1 MSVRESG
8 EMYLETI
15 LILSRSSSEVHS
27 IDVADYMN
35 VSKPS
40 VSRAVGILK
49 NAGYIVTGKDNS
61 LVLTDMGLEAAER
74 IYDRHITIA
83 EMLRSLGVS
92 EEKAVNDACK
102 MEHDISEETF
112 LAFKKHLNEHFE

>member
-1 MSVRESG
+1 
-8 EMYLETI
+8 MYLETI

-92 EEKAVNDACK
+92 KENAVNDACK

>member
-1 MSVRESG
+1 MSIRESG

>member
-1 MSVRESG
+1 MSIRESG

-15 LILSRSSSEVHS
+15 LILSRNSSEVRS

-61 LVLTDMGLEAAER
+61 LVLTAMGLEAAER

-92 EEKAVNDACK
+92 EENAVNDACK

>member
-1 MSVRESG
+1 MSIRESG
-8 EMYLETI
+8 EIYLETI

-27 IDVADYMN
+27 IDVADYIN

-49 NAGYIVTGKDNS
+49 SAGYIVTGKDNS

-74 IYDRHITIA
+74 IYDRHSTIA
-83 EMLRSLGVS
+83 EMLKSLGVS
-92 EEKAVNDACK
+92 EENAVNDACK

>member
-1 MSVRESG
+1 MSIRESG

-15 LILSRSSSEVHS
+15 LILSRNSIEVRT

-92 EEKAVNDACK
+92 EENAVNDACK

>member
-1 MSVRESG
+1 MSIRESG

-61 LVLTDMGLEAAER
+61 LVLTAMGLEAAER

-92 EEKAVNDACK
+92 EENAVDDACK

>member
-1 MSVRESG
+1 MSIRESG

-49 NAGYIVTGKDNS
+49 SAGYIVTGKDNS

-83 EMLRSLGVS
+83 EMLKSLGVS
-92 EEKAVNDACK
+92 EENAVNDACK

>member
-1 MSVRESG
+1 MSIRESG
-8 EMYLETI
+8 EIYLETI

-83 EMLRSLGVS
+83 EMLKSLGVS
-92 EEKAVNDACK
+92 EENAVNDACK

>member
-1 MSVRESG
+1 MSIRESG

-27 IDVADYMN
+27 IDVTDYMN

-92 EEKAVNDACK
+92 EENAVNDACK

>member
-1 MSVRESG
+1 MSIRESG

-15 LILSRSSSEVHS
+15 LILSRSSSEVRS

-92 EEKAVNDACK
+92 EENAVNDACK

>member
-1 MSVRESG
+1 MSIRESG

-15 LILSRSSSEVHS
+15 LIRSRSSSEVHS

-92 EEKAVNDACK
+92 EENAVNDACK

>member
-1 MSVRESG
+1 MSIRESG
-8 EMYLETI
+8 EIYLETI

-27 IDVADYMN
+27 IDVTDYMN

-92 EEKAVNDACK
+92 EENAVNDACK

>member
-1 MSVRESG
+1 MSIRESG

-40 VSRAVGILK
+40 VSRAIGILK

-92 EEKAVNDACK
+92 EENAVNDACK

>member
-1 MSVRESG
+1 MSIRESG

-92 EEKAVNDACK
+92 EENAVDDACK

>member
-1 MSVRESG
+1 MSIRESG

-92 EEKAVNDACK
+92 EENAVNDACK
-102 MEHDISEETF
+102 MEHDISDETF

>member
-1 MSVRESG
+1 MHLQESG

-92 EEKAVNDACK
+92 EENAVNDACK

>member
-1 MSVRESG
+1 MSIRESG
-8 EMYLETI
+8 EIYLETI

-49 NAGYIVTGKDNS
+49 SAGYIVTGKDNS

-92 EEKAVNDACK
+92 EENAVNDACK

>member
-1 MSVRESG
+1 MSIRESG

-83 EMLRSLGVS
+83 EILRSLGVS
-92 EEKAVNDACK
+92 EENAVNDACK

>member
-1 MSVRESG
+1 MSIRESG

-49 NAGYIVTGKDNS
+49 NAGYIMTGKDNS

-92 EEKAVNDACK
+92 EENAVNDACK

>member
-1 MSVRESG
+1 MSIRESG
-8 EMYLETI
+8 EIYLETI

-92 EEKAVNDACK
+92 EENAVNDACK

>member
-1 MSVRESG
+1 MSIRESG

-15 LILSRSSSEVHS
+15 LILSRSISEVHS

-92 EEKAVNDACK
+92 EENAVNDACK

>member
-1 MSVRESG
+1 MSIRESG

-49 NAGYIVTGKDNS
+49 SAGYIVTGKDNS

-92 EEKAVNDACK
+92 EENAVNDACK

>member
-1 MSVRESG
+1 MSIRESG

-15 LILSRSSSEVHS
+15 LILSRNSSEVRS

-92 EEKAVNDACK
+92 EENAVNDACK

>member
-1 MSVRESG
+1 MSIRESG

-92 EEKAVNDACK
+92 KENAVNDACK
-102 MEHDISEETF
+102 MDHDISEETF

>member
-1 MSVRESG
+1 MSIRESG

-49 NAGYIVTGKDNS
+49 NAGYIVTGKDDS

-92 EEKAVNDACK
+92 EENAVNDACK

>member
-1 MSVRESG
+1 MSIRESG

-15 LILSRSSSEVHS
+15 LILSRSSSAVHS
-27 IDVADYMN
+27 SDVADYMN

-92 EEKAVNDACK
+92 EENAVNDACK

>member
-1 MSVRESG
+1 MSIRESG
-8 EMYLETI
+8 EMHLETI

-49 NAGYIVTGKDNS
+49 NAGYIVTGISPLPKC
-61 LVLTDMGLEAAER
+61 LE
-74 IYDRHITIA
+74 
-83 EMLRSLGVS
+83 VS
-92 EEKAVNDACK
+92 VSAKK
-102 MEHDISEETF
+102 MR
-112 LAFKKHLNEHFE
+112 

>member
-1 MSVRESG
+1 MSIRESG

-15 LILSRSSSEVHS
+15 LILSRNSSEVRS

-92 EEKAVNDACK
+92 EENAVNDACK

-112 LAFKKHLNEHFE
+112 LAFKKHLKEHFE

>member
-1 MSVRESG
+1 MSIRESG

-92 EEKAVNDACK
+92 EENAVNDACK

-112 LAFKKHLNEHFE
+112 LAFKKHLNEHVE

>member
-1 MSVRESG
+1 MSIRESG

-49 NAGYIVTGKDNS
+49 NAGYIVTGKDNYV
-61 LVLTDMGLEAAER
+61 VLTDMGLEAAER

-92 EEKAVNDACK
+92 EENAVNDACK

>member
-1 MSVRESG
+1 MSIRESG

-92 EEKAVNDACK
+92 EENAVNDACK

-112 LAFKKHLNEHFE
+112 LAFKQHLNEHFE

>member
-1 MSVRESG
+1 MSIRESG

-15 LILSRSSSEVHS
+15 LILSRSSSEVRS

-49 NAGYIVTGKDNS
+49 SAGYIVTGKDNS

-92 EEKAVNDACK
+92 EENAVNDACK

>member
-1 MSVRESG
+1 MSIRESG

-92 EEKAVNDACK
+92 EENAVNDACK
-102 MEHDISEETF
+102 MEHDVSEETF

>member
-1 MSVRESG
+1 MSIRESG

-27 IDVADYMN
+27 LDVADYMN

-92 EEKAVNDACK
+92 EENAVNDACK

>member
-1 MSVRESG
+1 MSIRESG

-40 VSRAVGILK
+40 VSRAIGILK

>member
-1 MSVRESG
+1 MSIRESG

-27 IDVADYMN
+27 IDVADHMN

-92 EEKAVNDACK
+92 EENAVNDACK

>member
-1 MSVRESG
+1 MSIRESG

-15 LILSRSSSEVHS
+15 LIFSRSSSEVHS

-92 EEKAVNDACK
+92 EENAVNDACK

>member
-1 MSVRESG
+1 MSIRESG
-8 EMYLETI
+8 EIYLETI

-27 IDVADYMN
+27 IDVADYIN

-49 NAGYIVTGKDNS
+49 SAGYIVTGKDNS

-83 EMLRSLGVS
+83 EMLKSLGVS
-92 EEKAVNDACK
+92 EENAVNDACK

>member
-1 MSVRESG
+1 MSIRESG

-92 EEKAVNDACK
+92 EENAVNDACK

-112 LAFKKHLNEHFE
+112 LAFKKHLNERFE

>member
-1 MSVRESG
+1 MSIRESG
-8 EMYLETI
+8 EIYLETI

-27 IDVADYMN
+27 IDVADYIN

-49 NAGYIVTGKDNS
+49 SAGYIVTGKDNS

-92 EEKAVNDACK
+92 EENAVNDACK